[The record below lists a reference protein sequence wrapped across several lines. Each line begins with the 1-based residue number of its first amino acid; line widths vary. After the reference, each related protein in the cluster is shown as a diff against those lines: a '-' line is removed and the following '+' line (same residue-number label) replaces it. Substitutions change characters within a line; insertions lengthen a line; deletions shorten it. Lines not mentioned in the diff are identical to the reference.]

1 MFLLLNRKIEFNSE
15 VSPETLNISNTSN
28 PFCIDP
34 MEPWF
39 KEDESNATDGVPK
52 LERVDEI
59 LLPIIKLFPVP
70 ITTTFPFTF
79 EIKFTAFE
87 NWEELLKLFNNFF
100 KLCGPLG

>member
-1 MFLLLNRKIEFNSE
+1 
-15 VSPETLNISNTSN
+15 
-28 PFCIDP
+28 

-100 KLCGPLG
+100 KLCISV